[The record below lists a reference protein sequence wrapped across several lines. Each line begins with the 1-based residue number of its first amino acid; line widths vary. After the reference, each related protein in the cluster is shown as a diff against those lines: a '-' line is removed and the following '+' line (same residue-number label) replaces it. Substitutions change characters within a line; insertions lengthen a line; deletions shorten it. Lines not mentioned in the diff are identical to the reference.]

1 VHSANYAALQV
12 FSEVKFPWSLF
23 FEARSSSSSLY
34 FFESFGG
41 VELLLSVAFSEL
53 LLGGGL
59 LVPPEGVPSC
69 LLGALAPPGDGSCL
83 ECGVCSPEPGFTA
96 GSSPVITGLF

>member
-1 VHSANYAALQV
+1 VHSANYFALQV
-12 FSEVKFPWSLF
+12 FSEVEFRWSLF
-23 FEARSSSSSLY
+23 FEARSSSSLY

-41 VELLLSVAFSEL
+41 VELLLSGAFSEL

-69 LLGALAPPGDGSCL
+69 PLGALAPPGDGSCS

>member
-1 VHSANYAALQV
+1 MHSANYFALQV
-12 FSEVKFPWSLF
+12 FSEVEFRWSLF
-23 FEARSSSSSLY
+23 FEARSSSSLY

-59 LVPPEGVPSC
+59 LVPPDGVPC
-69 LLGALAPPGDGSCL
+69 LLGVLAPPGDGFCS
-83 ECGVCSPEPGFTA
+83 ECGACSPEPGFTA
-96 GSSPVITGLF
+96 DSSPVMTGVF